1 MRMLDCAQHESHSSV
16 SSSSSSSRTTVSP
29 VSRGSSCSCLQL
41 AACLVE
47 ELGAKA
53 AASDRAGMDILL
65 GDFRSA
71 LAQCGA
77 ILDCERCATARENN
91 MLLAMAAKY
100 MSTICECVAVCYAE
114 MRRTQSG
121 DHNTYSPVG
130 RSARL
135 SSSSISGSRR
145 RGGGGGG
152 RGGGDR
158 GEDDGSGCGGRADH
172 HEGDNGRSDEIR
184 FSTYLI
190 ENSHERMQVLGCL
203 VNVQISEFA
212 QMVARLKTRPGV
224 RRGHIM
230 LLTEAGSKVSALQAM
245 LRGGGGGDSSF
256 GSGMHSLY

>member
-1 MRMLDCAQHESHSSV
+1 MQRIRKPDYAQHESRSPV

-114 MRRTQSG
+114 MRRTQGG
-121 DHNTYSPVG
+121 DHNIYSSVAG
-130 RSARL
+130 GGRL
-135 SSSSISGSRR
+135 SNGSASSR
-145 RGGGGGG
+145 RGGG
-152 RGGGDR
+152 R
-158 GEDDGSGCGGRADH
+158 GEDDGSGNRADRESDH
-172 HEGDNGRSDEIR
+172 SRPDEIR

-190 ENSHERMQVLGCL
+190 ENSRERMQVLGCL

-230 LLTEAGSKVSALQAM
+230 LLTEAGSKVNALQAM
-245 LRGGGGGDSSF
+245 LRGGGGDSPF